1 MIEHAI
7 LIADDNP
14 HDVALVRR
22 FFLKSRVLN
31 PLKIVHD
38 GVEAID
44 YLKGE
49 GKYADRIFF
58 PYPGLLLLDL
68 KMPRK
73 SGWDVLVWIQ
83 EQEPPPLGVVV
94 LSGADDV
101 HTIGRAYKLGA
112 DSFLVKPLL
121 YDDFLNLIT
130 WVRTS
135 PERSNTCHLEFA

>member
-1 MIEHAI
+1 MSEHAI

-14 HDVALVRR
+14 HDIALVRR
-22 FFLKSRVLN
+22 FFLKARILN
-31 PLKIVHD
+31 PLKIVPD
-38 GVEAID
+38 GVEAIN
-44 YLKGE
+44 YLQGE
-49 GKYADRIFF
+49 GKYSDRLFF

-68 KMPRK
+68 RMPRK

-121 YDDFLNLIT
+121 YDDFLNLMT
-130 WVRTS
+130 WLKNS
-135 PERSNTCHLEFA
+135 PERRKTYHLEFA